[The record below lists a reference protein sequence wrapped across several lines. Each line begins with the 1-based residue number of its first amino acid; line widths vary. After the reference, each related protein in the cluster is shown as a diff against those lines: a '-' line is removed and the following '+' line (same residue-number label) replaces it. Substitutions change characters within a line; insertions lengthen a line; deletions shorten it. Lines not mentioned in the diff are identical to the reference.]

1 MFSYLMKLEDIL
13 NEEHISDFTI
23 YYRNR
28 VSRVTVYQTDLI
40 PSDKRLSIYNAFIG
54 YAIDH
59 DLFRFCIQ
67 DPEYT

>member
-1 MFSYLMKLEDIL
+1 MKLDEIL

-40 PSDKRLSIYNAFIG
+40 PSEKRLSIYKAFIK
-54 YAIDH
+54 YA
-59 DLFRFCIQ
+59 
-67 DPEYT
+67 T